1 MQSLIQIGAP
11 VIAGLVIIALALLFL
26 SRLYRRSSKEMAFVR
41 TGMGGQKVIKD
52 GGALVFPVL
61 HETTPVNMTTLRLQV
76 QRQGKLALITKDS
89 MRVDVTAEFYVRV
102 MPNEEAIADAAQT
115 LGTKTMEPEHLKGL
129 IEGKFVDA
137 LRSVAAT
144 SEMQELHEKRTEFV
158 QKVREA
164 VASDIKKNGLELESV
179 SLTGLD
185 QTNKEA
191 LDPNNAFDAEGL
203 AKLAQ
208 ITESRKKLVNDT
220 EQENRVLIAQK
231 NLETTQ
237 RTIAIKRDEEYAQIE
252 NERDVANRRAE
263 AKTAAALVESQR
275 NREAQEAHLDAQ
287 RHIDTQ
293 RLATE
298 QNEATKKI
306 EKEKAIELAEQD
318 RQIAI
323 AERSRDESR
332 ARTDAEVARA
342 EAVQA
347 EEQVETARA
356 TEIAKRAKSIEIIR
370 AEEQAE
376 RAAIGVTVQ
385 ARAEREA
392 AENRAAAV
400 TVEAQAEAGAEKI
413 KAEGTAAR
421 YEAEAEGQRKL
432 NEAANSLSEGVMH
445 MRIREAAINI
455 LPHLAKELV
464 EPMRHIDSIKLVGVN
479 GGGNFGLGGEGAAGG
494 ASNGH
499 GSLADDFVDAGL
511 RQTGMKAL
519 LGEVL
524 DGAGMN
530 RDISV
535 EGLTRTVSDVIN
547 PKPAAADTAARGG
560 GAPHQGG
567 GNGNSRGRTSTL
579 AAEDAGQ

>member
-1 MQSLIQIGAP
+1 MQSLIQIGIP

-26 SRLYRRSSKEMAFVR
+26 SRLYHRSTKEMAFVR

-76 QRQGKLALITKDS
+76 QRQQKQALITKDS

-115 LGTKTMEPEHLKGL
+115 LGNKTMEPDHLKAL

-185 QTNKEA
+185 QTNKES

-220 EQENRVLIAQK
+220 EQENRVQIAQK

-237 RTIAIKRDEEYAQIE
+237 RTIAIQRDEEYAQIE

-263 AKTAAALVESQR
+263 AKTSAALVEAQR
-275 NREAQEAHLDAQ
+275 NREAQEAHLEAQ

-306 EKEKAIELAEQD
+306 EKQKAVELAEQD

-332 ARTDAEVARA
+332 ARADAEIARS
-342 EAVQA
+342 EAVRA
-347 EEQVETARA
+347 EEQVETTRA
-356 TEIAKRAKSIEIIR
+356 TEIANRAKSIEIIK

-432 NEAANSLSEGVMH
+432 NEAANSLSQGVID
-445 MRIREAAINI
+445 MRVREATLRI
-455 LPHLAKELV
+455 LPQLAKELV
-464 EPMRHIDSIKLVGVN
+464 EPMKNIDSIKLVGVN
-479 GGGNFGLGGEGAAGG
+479 GGGNFGLGGEGGNGG
-494 ASNGH
+494 ASAGN

-524 DGAGMN
+524 EGAGMSG
-530 RDISV
+530 DVSID
-535 EGLTRTVSDVIN
+535 GLTKSVTDVVN
-547 PKPAAADTAARGG
+547 PKPAAPAAPAPGARPTAPRNTRPA
-560 GAPHQGG
+560 AP
-567 GNGNSRGRTSTL
+567 
-579 AAEDAGQ
+579 AAEAAAE